1 MDNRSE
7 NQIVEIRKAY
17 YPLVFRIF
25 GIYVIIDIFVLI
37 AWTIIIATGAV
48 SGQEI
53 ASLIWLAILFLIKFI
68 IIFVLAIRLT
78 VDWTFTYY
86 HIESDN
92 LVKLQGFYTPKET
105 LYSLNQIYAVEAYS
119 GFLGRILKYGDLTLT
134 FSTQG
139 DSREKVRIWGI
150 VEPFKYRDYFRKY
163 LK

>member
-1 MDNRSE
+1 MNNKSQ

-17 YPLVFRIF
+17 YSLIFRIF
-25 GIYVIIDIFVLI
+25 GIYIIIDIIVLI
-37 AWTIIIATGAV
+37 VWMILIATSTI

-53 ASLIWLAILFLIKFI
+53 FSFIWLAFLFLIKSI
-68 IIFVLAIRLT
+68 IIFILAIRLT

-134 FSTQG
+134 FSAQG
-139 DSREKVRIWGI
+139 DNRAKVHIWGI
-150 VEPFKYRDYFRKY
+150 VEPFKYRDYFREY